1 MKKFGFWLNQ
11 NTRKIIQCVLSS
23 QNLIIVKSYRNK
35 LSFSCNSD
43 VVLKDF
49 SEMIWAELSWFG
61 RIREFK
67 KRMNFHCFLFVLV
80 FLKASRCVSGF
91 TGPNILGKTK

>member
-1 MKKFGFWLNQ
+1 MKKFGFWINQ
-11 NTRKIIQCVLSS
+11 NTKTTIIQCVLSS
-23 QNLIIVKSYRNK
+23 QIFIIIKSYKNK
-35 LSFSCNSD
+35 LSFSCISD

-49 SEMIWAELSWFG
+49 SEMIWAEISWIC

-67 KRMNFHCFLFVLV
+67 KRMNFHCFLFALV

-91 TGPNILGKTK
+91 TGPNI